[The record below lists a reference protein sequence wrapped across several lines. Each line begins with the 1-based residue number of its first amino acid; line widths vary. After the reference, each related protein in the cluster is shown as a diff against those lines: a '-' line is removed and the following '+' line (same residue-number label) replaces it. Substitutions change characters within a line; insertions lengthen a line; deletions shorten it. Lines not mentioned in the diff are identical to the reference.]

1 MQPGL
6 RLVFDSAEGDP
17 FGVGA
22 LLRTWAGDLLEDDHS
37 RDLLKYE
44 VISKLPDNVVQ
55 KTLVQ
60 IKTASEDEDTDS
72 PARAIMLF
80 EVAMMLDVD
89 DEGEKS
95 ALDFPHWQTLFPQA
109 VISEIVAMGHWDRNG
124 VEARA
129 EPNKVVFDDVDDWW
143 EDTCNEASMIPQVI
157 IGTHLSGD
165 FPSRDPVPLAQILA
179 GLAHVHYAATP
190 ATMERMNEV
199 MGDVRAPQGSIRML
213 LANPSDNPNPEDSA
227 LYSPK
232 RIRVIEHEVG
242 MMFEHEIFLRLAER
256 TLVEP
261 LPDWTNETLIKT
273 PTEIL
278 DYYLQ
283 LEEKEE
289 QKGQKE
295 KEDLKDRIDTLEKD
309 YDNLDDAYHNATVE
323 IQNLKVDINSLKGET
338 KKLREKNTDL
348 DADLHG
354 ARTEQKALKKLIS
367 GYKVSLTQKKKDLKE
382 LNEAKKQQEKEM
394 REIWPILQELI
405 NRDELKDMKE
415 VAKTLKDALQPLTQ
429 IEQDEVDEEEEIED
443 GSVHSVLNDIIEEHG
458 DKFAITPSAFRS
470 SKESL
475 FEIPRRVREA
485 FSMMVKSYDY
495 IKNRSKSGQ
504 TLDYTKTFRQ
514 HADGPNFAVANR
526 ESGETMKKFG
536 DNRIFKFEGEKFEM
550 QPHIKIGNSPNPG
563 KTLRIHFIFDKT
575 REKFLIGH
583 CGEHLPTASG

>member
-22 LLRTWAGDLLEDDHS
+22 LLGIWAGDLLEDDHS

-44 VISKLPDNVVQ
+44 VSSKLPNSVVQ

-80 EVAMMLDVD
+80 EVTTMLDAH

-95 ALDFPHWQTLFPQA
+95 PLDFPHWQTLRPQS
-109 VISEIVAMGHWDRNG
+109 VLGDIVAMGHWHRNG

-129 EPNKVVFDDVDDWW
+129 EPKEVAFDDVDDWW
-143 EDTCNEASMIPQVI
+143 EDACNEASMIPQVI

-165 FPSRDPVPLAQILA
+165 FPSRDPETLAQVLV

-199 MGDVRAPQGSIRML
+199 MGVVRAPQGSIRML

-232 RIRVIEHEVG
+232 RIRVIEDEVG
-242 MMFEHEIFLRLAER
+242 MMVEHEIFLRLAER

-273 PTEIL
+273 PTGIL

-283 LEEKEE
+283 LEDKQE
-289 QKGQKE
+289 QEGQKE
-295 KEDLKDRIDTLEKD
+295 KEDLKDRIDTLEKS
-309 YDNLDDAYHNATVE
+309 YDNLDDAYHNATIE
-323 IQNLKVDINSLKGET
+323 IQNLNADINSLKGET
-338 KKLREKNTDL
+338 KKLREKNSDL
-348 DADLHG
+348 DADLHE
-354 ARTEQKALKKLIS
+354 AQTEQKALKNQIS
-367 GYKVSLTQKKKDLKE
+367 GYQASLKKRKKKISSLQKEQKKHREQESKLSTILSNIIDKQGLKKPEE
-382 LNEAKKQQEKEM
+382 LEEYLLRVSQPE
-394 REIWPILQELI
+394 
-405 NRDELKDMKE
+405 
-415 VAKTLKDALQPLTQ
+415 DA
-429 IEQDEVDEEEEIED
+429 EVDGEEIED
-443 GSVHSVLNDIIEEHG
+443 ESVHSVLTKYAEKHS
-458 DKFAITPSAFRS
+458 DKFAIAPSAFKS
-470 SKESL
+470 AKNSP
-475 FEIPRRVREA
+475 FAYPTRVDEA
-485 FSMMVKSYDY
+485 LNMMKKSYDY
-495 IKNRSKSGQ
+495 IQNKARSAQQK
-504 TLDYTKTFRQ
+504 TLDYTQTFRQ
-514 HADGPNFAVANR
+514 HADGPNFAVAN
-526 ESGETMKKFG
+526 SETSATMRKHG
-536 DNRIFKFEGEKFEM
+536 DTRIFKFDGEKIEM
-550 QPHIKIGNSPNPG
+550 QPHIKIGGGHRHPG
-563 KTLRIHFIFDKT
+563 RTLRIHFLFDKK

-583 CGEHLPTASG
+583 CGKHLPTASG